1 MYTCHLTVYRQS
13 LVKSLGGF
21 RVGFEGSQDHD
32 LMLRCSEN
40 TQLIHHIPKVLYHWR
55 THAESTASGLG
66 CNVKDYCVDA
76 GSKALKD
83 TLKRRHIPATVDIV
97 GKKQAAYWVKP
108 SVIKEPTVDI
118 IIPSFNGA
126 DILETCL
133 ASIFEKTTYP
143 HFTITVIDN
152 NSYESD
158 FFALIAYWEEQEPTR
173 FQVIR
178 DERPFNFSSIN
189 NSAVEKTSG
198 DYLLFLNND
207 TEVITPDWLEGM
219 LGYSQ
224 LEDVGAVGV
233 KLLYPDDTVQHA
245 GVVMGIGG
253 IAGHAMKNFP
263 RQAHGYFSH
272 LELVTNYTAVTAA
285 CLMIKREK
293 FNAAGGFDEHLQ
305 IAFNDID
312 FCLKVRQQSLFNVY
326 LPFVELYH
334 HESKS
339 RGYENTPEK
348 QARFEKEVLFMRQR
362 WGNLLD
368 NDPFYSPWL
377 SLSTEDISYR
387 FH

>member
-1 MYTCHLTVYRQS
+1 
-13 LVKSLGGF
+13 
-21 RVGFEGSQDHD
+21 
-32 LMLRCSEN
+32 
-40 TQLIHHIPKVLYHWR
+40 
-55 THAESTASGLG
+55 
-66 CNVKDYCVDA
+66 
-76 GSKALKD
+76 
-83 TLKRRHIPATVDIV
+83 
-97 GKKQAAYWVKP
+97 
-108 SVIKEPTVDI
+108 
-118 IIPSFNGA
+118 
-126 DILETCL
+126 
-133 ASIFEKTTYP
+133 
-143 HFTITVIDN
+143 
-152 NSYESD
+152 
-158 FFALIAYWEEQEPTR
+158 
-173 FQVIR
+173 
-178 DERPFNFSSIN
+178 
-189 NSAVEKTSG
+189 
-198 DYLLFLNND
+198 
-207 TEVITPDWLEGM
+207 
-219 LGYSQ
+219 
-224 LEDVGAVGV
+224 
-233 KLLYPDDTVQHA
+233 
-245 GVVMGIGG
+245 MGIGG

-312 FCLKVRQQSLFNVY
+312 FCLKVRQRSLFNVY

-348 QARFEKEVLFMRQR
+348 QARFEQEVLFMRQR

>member
-1 MYTCHLTVYRQS
+1 
-13 LVKSLGGF
+13 
-21 RVGFEGSQDHD
+21 
-32 LMLRCSEN
+32 MLRCSEN

-55 THAESTASGLG
+55 THAESTAGEGGSAKNY
-66 CNVKDYCVDA
+66 CANATMAAVKDAFQRKNLDA
-76 GSKALKD
+76 KVEL
-83 TLKRRHIPATVDIV
+83 V
-97 GKKQAAYWVKP
+97 GENMSVVCAKL
-108 SVIKEPTVDI
+108 SVIDQPTIDI
-118 IIPSFNGA
+118 IIPSFNGT

-133 ASIFEKTTYP
+133 SSIFEKTTYP
-143 HFTITVIDN
+143 HFNITVIDN
-152 NSYESD
+152 NSYESE
-158 FFALIAYWEEQEPTR
+158 FFTLIEHWKAQEPAR
-173 FQVIR
+173 FHVIR

-219 LGYSQ
+219 LGYAQ

-233 KLLYPDDTVQHA
+233 KLLYPDDTVQHG
-245 GVVMGIGG
+245 GVVLGVKG
-253 IAGHAMKNFP
+253 IANHVMSKSP
-263 RQAHGYFSH
+263 RDAAGYFCN
-272 LELVTNYTAVTAA
+272 LITVTNYSAMTAA

-312 FCLKVRQQSLFNVY
+312 FCLKVREQSLFNVY

-339 RGYENTPEK
+339 RGYENTPKK
-348 QARFEKEVLFMRQR
+348 QARFEHEILFMRQR
-362 WGNLLD
+362 WGKILD
-368 NDPFYSPWL
+368 SDPFYSPWL
-377 SLSTEDISYR
+377 CLERENMNYR